1 MRNRNLKIYVS
12 VLAFLL
18 MITDIIS
25 QTGVPSGIN
34 YQAVARDSYGKE
46 LANTDI
52 DVRFSIISQNPL
64 GPVVY
69 QELHSDVITSKYG
82 VFSLVVGK
90 GVQTGGIYNNLSE
103 VQWADSYH
111 YLKVEVKFENSF
123 VDMGTMQ
130 FLAVPYALF
139 ALKSLEPGPEG
150 PKGDTGP
157 QGAQGPKG
165 DTGPAGPKGDT
176 GAQGLQGL
184 KGDAGPAGAAGPKG
198 DTGAQGPAGLKGD
211 QGDPATDDQTLSV
224 INVEG
229 SDYLAISGGNQV
241 KISNIERDGDPANE
255 IQDLTINSDKLKVTN
270 NANAT
275 EWDLSPYR
283 QSLTYDPVTR
293 TVGITGTSSLVNLSE
308 LKNDDDASTTNEIQ
322 ELSFDPGTRILS
334 LTNSVSADLSSLED
348 DADASVTNEIQ
359 SLTLISDNLSISGS
373 NSVSLAPYKD
383 NTDAQTLTLASD
395 VLTISGG
402 NNVNL
407 SGYKDNTDAQT
418 LTYSEASDSK
428 TLQISGGNTVTLENM
443 VAFRV
448 KNLNSDISS
457 IASYPVMTYDAI
469 DYNVGNHMNTS
480 SGIFTVPQ
488 DGIYTFTV
496 SYFADGLGDGREISI
511 YVNSVPYERL
521 AVSVASLATIPVH
534 SVTMKLSATNTVSIV
549 IYTGLATQ
557 TGTGTFSGFRVY

>member
-1 MRNRNLKIYVS
+1 MMYRNIKICIS

-18 MITDIIS
+18 MIPDSIC

-103 VQWADSYH
+103 VQWADAYH

-130 FLAVPYALF
+130 FLAVPYALY

-150 PKGDTGP
+150 PKGDPGP
-157 QGAQGPKG
+157 QGAQGSKG
-165 DTGPAGPKGDT
+165 DTGPAGAAGQKGDT
-176 GAQGLQGL
+176 GAP
-184 KGDAGPAGAAGPKG
+184 GPAGP
-198 DTGAQGPAGLKGD
+198 KGD

-224 INVEG
+224 INVDG

-241 KISNIERDGDPANE
+241 KISNIERDGDPNNE
-255 IQDLTINSDKLKVTN
+255 IQDLTINTDKLKITN

-283 QSLTYDPVTR
+283 QSLTYDSGTK
-293 TVGITGTSSLVNLSE
+293 TIGITGTSSLVNLSE
-308 LKNDDDASTTNEIQ
+308 LKNDDDA
-322 ELSFDPGTRILS
+322 DP
-334 LTNSVSADLSSLED
+334 
-348 DADASVTNEIQ
+348 TNEIQ
-359 SLTLISDNLSISGS
+359 SLSIAGDNLTISGS

-383 NTDAQTLTLASD
+383 NTDSQTLTLASD
-395 VLTISGG
+395 VLSISGG

-418 LTYSEASDSK
+418 LTYSESSNSK

-448 KNLNSDISS
+448 KNTTSDPS
-457 IASYPVMTYDAI
+457 ASLTSTTLTYDAY
-469 DYNVGNHMNTS
+469 DYNVGGHLKLTD
-480 SGIFTVPQ
+480 GVFTVPV
-488 DGIYTFTV
+488 DGIYTFNIT
-496 SYFADGLGDGREISI
+496 YFADGLGGSRELSI
-511 YVNSVPYERL
+511 YVNSVLYDRL
-521 AVSVASLATIPVH
+521 AIDINSNTMIPVH
-534 SVTMKLSATNTVSIV
+534 SVTIKLSATNTVSIV
-549 IYTGLATQ
+549 IYTGVATQ